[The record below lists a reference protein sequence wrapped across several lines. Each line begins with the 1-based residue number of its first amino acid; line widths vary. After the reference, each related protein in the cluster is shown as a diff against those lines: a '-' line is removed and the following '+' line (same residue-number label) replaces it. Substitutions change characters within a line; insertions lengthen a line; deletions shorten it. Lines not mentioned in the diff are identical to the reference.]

1 MKILA
6 MKKIYALLLVFIF
19 SISSVLAADLNN
31 SHGRFFRLSID
42 NSDGFKIN
50 FLSNKQVDFG
60 YIHLWNKQEKSLF
73 RMVYNNEIEIKF
85 SEIAEFQNNAS
96 IVVCVEYSCEMESSD
111 RFFQKLANMLCK
123 TMPLSSTRGNK
134 VFCAPKKGIFPGSD
148 NIAVKVQR
156 LMDAAPKT
164 RQALYFPPGRYKFEQ
179 SIRLSDGHSLIGN
192 ENMPTIFDAS
202 DSYTTL
208 SLGNQYYDNIINN
221 TEYRNIVFK
230 NMSLDLLGGT
240 SNIKI
245 AGNIFVNTKKP
256 QPQLHIGH
264 GKFEVTNN
272 VFLRSDTNPGVN
284 AHSYKNSYLRL
295 RNNYSGDLYGSREAG
310 YLGHKTIGRLN
321 QLNAF

>member
-1 MKILA
+1 
-6 MKKIYALLLVFIF
+6 MKKIYALLLVFSF
-19 SISSVLAADLNN
+19 SVSSVFAADLSS
-31 SHGRFFRLSID
+31 SHGKFFKLSID
-42 NSDGFKIN
+42 SSEGFKITLPPGQKLN
-50 FLSNKQVDFG
+50 FG
-60 YIHLWNKQEKSLF
+60 YINLWNNQEKSLF
-73 RMVYNNEIEIKF
+73 RMVYKNEILIKF

-96 IVVCVEYSCEMESSD
+96 VVICVEYSCEMESSD

-123 TMPLSSTRGNK
+123 TMPLSSTQGNK
-134 VFCAPKKGIFPGSD
+134 VFCAPKKGIFPGSG
-148 NIAVKVQR
+148 NISAKVQR
-156 LMDAAPKT
+156 LLDAAPKT

-179 SIRLSDGHSLIGN
+179 SIRLSDGHSLIGSDK
-192 ENMPTIFDAS
+192 MLTIFDAN

-208 SLGNQYYDNIINN
+208 SLGNQYYDNIIND
-221 TEYRNIVFK
+221 TEYRNIVFE

-245 AGNIFVNTKKP
+245 AGNIFVNTKKT

-295 RNNYSGDLYGSREAG
+295 RNNYSGDLYGSREAS
-310 YLGHKTIGRLN
+310 YLGHKTISRLN